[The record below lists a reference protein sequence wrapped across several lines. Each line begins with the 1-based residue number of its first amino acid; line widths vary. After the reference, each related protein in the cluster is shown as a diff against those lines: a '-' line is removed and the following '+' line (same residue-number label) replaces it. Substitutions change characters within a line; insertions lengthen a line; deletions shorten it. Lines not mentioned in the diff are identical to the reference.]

1 MISDTIFVI
10 QNSPFVKWMTHNTLF
25 YGSYGDGWIIATY
38 GHCTSW
44 MLYKYT
50 IEQFYSFR
58 EKMHCIKLYCIYF
71 KSMCLVTIPL
81 VDYATLFCLEVKAAK
96 ETKEL
101 FIISI
106 IFKIIFNSC
115 FKIWTICRGLVL
127 FWPIAAI
134 AFSLFLSKLRYQIS
148 SQTHC
153 FEQIIAKVLSIILQ
167 IIFIGP
173 ESDHCLP
180 LSLTDWLTD

>member
-81 VDYATLFCLEVKAAK
+81 VDYATLFCLEVTVAE

-101 FIISI
+101 FIIFINIYVWNMPS
-106 IFKIIFNSC
+106 FWWCLNVLKIHVESKSYFTLQSVVLH
-115 FKIWTICRGLVL
+115 KLV
-127 FWPIAAI
+127 
-134 AFSLFLSKLRYQIS
+134 
-148 SQTHC
+148 
-153 FEQIIAKVLSIILQ
+153 
-167 IIFIGP
+167 
-173 ESDHCLP
+173 
-180 LSLTDWLTD
+180 